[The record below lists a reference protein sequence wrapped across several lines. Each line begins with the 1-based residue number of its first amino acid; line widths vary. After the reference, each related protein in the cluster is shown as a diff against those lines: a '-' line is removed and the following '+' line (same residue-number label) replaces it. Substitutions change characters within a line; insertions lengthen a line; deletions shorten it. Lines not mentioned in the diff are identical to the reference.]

1 MEGAVIATPIISIPA
16 ALTAHIRPIA
26 LRWLQGSG
34 IAMIGSRFGKWLPLL
49 FVVMA
54 AVDGWLTLGSLG
66 QSTVIAAAV
75 LRRLRVKVGTVAG
88 RTDDLA

>member
-1 MEGAVIATPIISIPA
+1 
-16 ALTAHIRPIA
+16 
-26 LRWLQGSG
+26 
-34 IAMIGSRFGKWLPLL
+34 MIGIRFGKWLPLF

-75 LRRLRVKVGTVAG
+75 LRRLRVKVRTVAG